1 MNKEILLK
9 PNQLIGLKTDE
20 IITVTQRKVYNVFL
34 KAAQYEVKFGD
45 LKEEEID
52 KNKTYWF
59 EIDYKVAHDIA
70 GAENKNLK
78 YIEQEMKKLIKI
90 LVEIKDK
97 KKDDWKDVFSL
108 LPRIKKEDG
117 KYKFMLIGDIVKAL
131 KEQNY
136 FTHLDLI
143 RMQDLSSQ
151 YSVIFYELAIKY
163 KKVEIPKLS
172 VKEIREM
179 TNTQNKYS
187 IITDLKK
194 RVLDPACEEIS
205 EKTDIILSYKTE
217 KRGRRITHIKFNLE
231 KKEDNFI
238 ETNKEEDNKELK
250 SLFDLLPHKEQIES
264 NKRELAKLLK
274 LHSFEYLKGD
284 IQYAIE
290 VNPDNFIGFLKASC
304 KNGHYCSRKI
314 EEETQREELVRKK
327 IKEERKRE
335 KINKKIEE
343 KAKKKAKERYESLS
357 KEDFERYLTGYDFY
371 LQCNIGKMNTMSK
384 ESYVISA
391 LEDEIKE
398 ELRELAEGII

>member
-194 RVLDPACEEIS
+194 ESIRS
-205 EKTDIILSYKTE
+205 
-217 KRGRRITHIKFNLE
+217 
-231 KKEDNFI
+231 
-238 ETNKEEDNKELK
+238 
-250 SLFDLLPHKEQIES
+250 SL
-264 NKRELAKLLK
+264 
-274 LHSFEYLKGD
+274 
-284 IQYAIE
+284 
-290 VNPDNFIGFLKASC
+290 
-304 KNGHYCSRKI
+304 
-314 EEETQREELVRKK
+314 
-327 IKEERKRE
+327 
-335 KINKKIEE
+335 
-343 KAKKKAKERYESLS
+343 
-357 KEDFERYLTGYDFY
+357 
-371 LQCNIGKMNTMSK
+371 
-384 ESYVISA
+384 
-391 LEDEIKE
+391 
-398 ELRELAEGII
+398 